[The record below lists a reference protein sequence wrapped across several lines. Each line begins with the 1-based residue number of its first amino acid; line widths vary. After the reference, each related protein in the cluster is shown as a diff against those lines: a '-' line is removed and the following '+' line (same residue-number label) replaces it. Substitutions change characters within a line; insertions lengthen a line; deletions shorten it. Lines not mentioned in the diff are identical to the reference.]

1 MKHTLSI
8 LLQNES
14 GALVRVAQLFA
25 ARHVNINALSVA
37 PTRDDPATSLLTLD
51 IYGSDAALQ
60 QIVRQLHKLVDVL
73 EVETLP
79 PDAVGKGHDARPG
92 SAALASVSG

>member
-37 PTRDDPATSLLTLD
+37 PTEDDPATSLLTLD
-51 IYGSDAALQ
+51 IYGSNAALQ

-73 EVETLP
+73 EVEALP
-79 PDAVGKGHDARPG
+79 DMAGKGPDARPG
-92 SAALASVSG
+92 SATLASVSG